1 MLVIIHFMAL
11 ASDER
16 RERNEENGSVKINPN
31 NTNGVV
37 ITLYKEALR
46 RRVSEDPTNNT
57 KPRGIGHDRRAL
69 LLAYSG
75 ELRNEAC
82 HKLEANNSN
91 FDLSTSESKDNIEV
105 LSFFAPSRR
114 QVKGW
119 TMVEAAR
126 KSSNAKKEVACK
138 MTALLWG
145 ITRSLGNML
154 GLSIHLHDPDK

>member
-82 HKLEANNSN
+82 HKVSLPK
-91 FDLSTSESKDNIEV
+91 TKSKVIIIIIIN
-105 LSFFAPSRR
+105 
-114 QVKGW
+114 
-119 TMVEAAR
+119 
-126 KSSNAKKEVACK
+126 
-138 MTALLWG
+138 
-145 ITRSLGNML
+145 
-154 GLSIHLHDPDK
+154 